1 MTKNKVAILA
11 YSGGLDST
19 ISIDWIKKNYGYD
32 VITLTVDLGGGQ
44 FSPDLENRAKQAGA
58 SECIILD
65 VKEEFANKFI
75 MPSLLSGAIYE
86 DKYLLATSI
95 GRPLMAKKLV
105 EYAEKYNAIAVAH
118 GCTGKGNDQVRF
130 DLSIKTLSVN
140 SPLEI
145 IAPAREASFTRDEE
159 KEYAEKLGIKLPGVG
174 ERVYSIDRNLWGL
187 AIEGEDIEDPWIE
200 PPEDAYLI
208 TSSVESSPDEPKY
221 FEISFEKGF
230 PIKIN
235 GKNTPI
241 VTIIEQL
248 NEIAGLHGVGR
259 IVHVEN
265 RLVGIKSREV
275 YEAPA
280 ATVMHASIKGL
291 EELILN
297 REQLN
302 MKKII
307 SNTYSDLIYDGRWFS
322 GLRENLDA
330 YCKSSS
336 RYLTGDIRI
345 KLFKGK
351 CEVVGVRSPYSL
363 YSFDLA
369 TYSSD
374 DKFDHNSAEGFID
387 IYSLPSR
394 IQRKQ
399 QLHDEL
405 NF

>member
-1 MTKNKVAILA
+1 MTKKIAILA

-19 ISIDWIKKNYGYD
+19 ISIDWIIQNYNYD

-44 FSPDLENRAKQAGA
+44 FSNDLEARAKKAGA
-58 SECIILD
+58 LD
-65 VKEEFANKFI
+65 CLVWDVQDEFANDFI
-75 MPSLLSGAIYE
+75 LPSLLAGAIYE
-86 DKYLLATSI
+86 DEYLLATSI

-105 EYAEKYNAIAVAH
+105 EAAEKYEATAVAH

-130 DLSIKTLSVN
+130 DTAIKTLSVE
-140 SPLEI
+140 SPLKI
-145 IAPAREASFTRDEE
+145 IAPAREASFSRDEE
-159 KEYAEKLGIKLPGVG
+159 KEYAKKLNIHLPAVG

-187 AIEGEDIEDPWIE
+187 AIEGEDLEDPWLE

-208 TSSVESSPDEPKY
+208 TSNVKDAPPDPKY
-221 FEISFEKGF
+221 IEISFDKGI
-230 PIKIN
+230 PTKMNGRSQKIIKM
-235 GKNTPI
+235 
-241 VTIIEQL
+241 IEDL
-248 NEIAGLHGVGR
+248 NEVAGLCGVGR
-259 IVHVEN
+259 TVHVEN

-280 ATVMHASIKGL
+280 ATVLHAALRSL
-291 EELILN
+291 EKLN
-297 REQLN
+297 LSRDQIR
-302 MKKII
+302 MKSYI
-307 SNTYSDLIYDGRWFS
+307 SATYSDLIYDGRWFS
-322 GLRENLDA
+322 GLRENMDA
-330 YCKSSS
+330 YCKSSA
-336 RYLTGDIRI
+336 RYLTGDVRF

-369 TYSSD
+369 TYSSE
-374 DKFDHNSAEGFID
+374 DKFDHNSATGFID

-405 NF
+405 GE

>member
-1 MTKNKVAILA
+1 M
-11 YSGGLDST
+11 
-19 ISIDWIKKNYGYD
+19 
-32 VITLTVDLGGGQ
+32 
-44 FSPDLENRAKQAGA
+44 
-58 SECIILD
+58 
-65 VKEEFANKFI
+65 
-75 MPSLLSGAIYE
+75 
-86 DKYLLATSI
+86 
-95 GRPLMAKKLV
+95 
-105 EYAEKYNAIAVAH
+105 
-118 GCTGKGNDQVRF
+118 
-130 DLSIKTLSVN
+130 
-140 SPLEI
+140 
-145 IAPAREASFTRDEE
+145 
-159 KEYAEKLGIKLPGVG
+159 
-174 ERVYSIDRNLWGL
+174 
-187 AIEGEDIEDPWIE
+187 
-200 PPEDAYLI
+200 
-208 TSSVESSPDEPKY
+208 
-221 FEISFEKGF
+221 
-230 PIKIN
+230 
-235 GKNTPI
+235 
-241 VTIIEQL
+241 
-248 NEIAGLHGVGR
+248 
-259 IVHVEN
+259 HVEN